1 MRSCFFVD
9 VELGVD
15 ALRMHAHGVLGDHQ
29 LLGDAHHGLAAH
41 DVLHDLGF
49 SCAQAE
55 LLADAGRLLGDAV
68 LVNRL
73 ASACLRAG
81 RTVPS
86 RFAEPSGV
94 GPSDTSSTSGTDRC
108 APRKAL
114 WKPPWPKST

>member
-1 MRSCFFVD
+1 MD

-55 LLADAGRLLGDAV
+55 LLADAGGLLGDAV

-73 ASACLRAG
+73 AVVRLRQQDGGHLGHAL
-81 RTVPS
+81 RS
-86 RFAEPSGV
+86 R
-94 GPSDTSSTSGTDRC
+94 
-108 APRKAL
+108 
-114 WKPPWPKST
+114 